1 MKLYGYWRSS
11 ASYRVRIALN
21 LKGLAYEYEP
31 VHLVKDGG
39 QQHSEAYRKL
49 NPARLVPTFIDGE
62 VRLNQ
67 SLAIIEYLEECYPD
81 TPILPSAS
89 ADKAKARALAY
100 DLACELQP
108 VTNLRVL
115 QYLTG
120 ELNCSDEQ
128 RSAWIANWVEKSF
141 TAFEQRLTESAGDY
155 CYGNSVTLADICLV
169 PQVYN
174 AQRFNLD
181 LTAYPTLMAVHER
194 LQALDAVQQA
204 RPENQAD
211 AQ

>member
-11 ASYRVRIALN
+11 ASYRVRTALN
-21 LKGLAYEYEP
+21 LKGLSYEYEP

-49 NPARLVPTFIDGE
+49 NPARLVPTFLDGD
-62 VRLNQ
+62 VKLNQ
-67 SLAIIEYLEECYPD
+67 SLAIIEYLEECYPE
-81 TPILPSAS
+81 TPLLPSAP
-89 ADKAKARALAY
+89 ADKARVRALAY

-155 CYGNSVTLADICLV
+155 CYGNSVTLADICLI

-181 LTAYPTLMAVHER
+181 LSSYPTLMAVHER

>member
-11 ASYRVRIALN
+11 ASYRVRTALN
-21 LKGLAYEYEP
+21 LKGLSYEYEP

-49 NPARLVPTFIDGE
+49 NPARLVPTFLDGD
-62 VRLNQ
+62 VKLNQ
-67 SLAIIEYLEECYPD
+67 SLAIIEYLEERYPD
-81 TPILPSAS
+81 TPLLPSS
-89 ADKAKARALAY
+89 PEDKARVRALAY

-141 TAFEQRLTESAGDY
+141 TAFEQRLTEYAGDY
-155 CYGNSVTLADICLV
+155 CYGNSVTLADICLI

-181 LTAYPTLMAVHER
+181 LSSYPTLMAVHER
-194 LQALDAVQQA
+194 LQALDSVQKA
-204 RPENQAD
+204 RPENQVD

>member
-21 LKGLAYEYEP
+21 LKGLDYEYEP

-49 NPARLVPTFIDGE
+49 NPARLVPTFIDGD

-81 TPILPSAS
+81 TPLLPSTP

-128 RSAWIANWVEKSF
+128 RLAWITNWVERSF
-141 TAFEQRLTESAGDY
+141 TAFEQRLTEYAGDY
-155 CYGNSVTLADICLV
+155 CYGNSVTLADICLI

-181 LTAYPTLMAVHER
+181 LTAYPILMAVHDR
-194 LQALDAVQQA
+194 LQMLDAVQQA

>member
-49 NPARLVPTFIDGE
+49 NPARLVPTFLDGD

-67 SLAIIEYLEECYPD
+67 SLAIIEYLEECYPKK
-81 TPILPSAS
+81 PLLPSAP
-89 ADKAKARALAY
+89 ADKARVRALAY

-128 RSAWIANWVEKSF
+128 RSAWIANWVERSF
-141 TAFEQRLTESAGDY
+141 TAFEQRLTEY
-155 CYGNSVTLADICLV
+155 DICLI

>member
-1 MKLYGYWRSS
+1 
-11 ASYRVRIALN
+11 
-21 LKGLAYEYEP
+21 

-49 NPARLVPTFIDGE
+49 NPARLVPTFLDGD

-67 SLAIIEYLEECYPD
+67 SLAIIEYLEECYPKK
-81 TPILPSAS
+81 PLLPSAP
-89 ADKAKARALAY
+89 ADKARVRALAY

-128 RSAWIANWVEKSF
+128 RSAWIANWVERSF
-141 TAFEQRLTESAGDY
+141 TAFEQRLTEYAGDY
-155 CYGNSVTLADICLV
+155 CYGNSVTLADICLI

>member
-49 NPARLVPTFIDGE
+49 NPARLVPTFLDGD

-67 SLAIIEYLEECYPD
+67 SLAIIEYLEECYPKK
-81 TPILPSAS
+81 PLLPSAP
-89 ADKAKARALAY
+89 ADKARVRALAY

-128 RSAWIANWVEKSF
+128 RSAWIANWVERSF
-141 TAFEQRLTESAGDY
+141 TAFEQRLTEYAGDY
-155 CYGNSVTLADICLV
+155 CYGNSVTLADICLI

-181 LTAYPTLMAVHER
+181 LTSYPTLMAVHER

>member
-81 TPILPSAS
+81 TPLLPSAPT
-89 ADKAKARALAY
+89 DKAKARALAY

-141 TAFEQRLTESAGDY
+141 TAFEQRLTEYAGDY
-155 CYGNSVTLADICLV
+155 CYGNSVTLADICLI

>member
-49 NPARLVPTFIDGE
+49 NPARLVPTFIDGD
-62 VRLNQ
+62 VKLNQ
-67 SLAIIEYLEECYPD
+67 SLAIIEYLEECYPQN
-81 TPILPSAS
+81 PLLPSAP
-89 ADKAKARALAY
+89 ADKARVRALAY

-128 RSAWIANWVEKSF
+128 RSAWIANWVERSF
-141 TAFEQRLTESAGDY
+141 TAFEQRLTEYAGDY
-155 CYGNSVTLADICLV
+155 CYGNSVTLADICLI

>member
-62 VRLNQ
+62 VGLNQ

-81 TPILPSAS
+81 TPLLPSAPT
-89 ADKAKARALAY
+89 DKAKARALAY

-141 TAFEQRLTESAGDY
+141 TAFEQRLTEYAGDY
-155 CYGNSVTLADICLV
+155 CYGNSVTLADICLI

>member
-49 NPARLVPTFIDGE
+49 NPARLVPTFLDGD

-67 SLAIIEYLEECYPD
+67 SLAIIEYLEECYPKK
-81 TPILPSAS
+81 PLLPSAP
-89 ADKAKARALAY
+89 ADKARVRALAY

-128 RSAWIANWVEKSF
+128 RSAWIANWVERSF
-141 TAFEQRLTESAGDY
+141 TAFEQRLTDYAGDY
-155 CYGNSVTLADICLV
+155 GYGNSVTLADICLI